1 MLLKLRGRFIY
12 FLQVGGA
19 IPKMQICFYKIII
32 RNFKI
37 QLIVDTIN
45 QLTLFL
51 KKKGKNKKA
60 SGAIEWKCITLLSN
74 EQEYFILILIMQ
86 ETVTT

>member
-37 QLIVDTIN
+37 QLIMDTIN

-51 KKKGKNKKA
+51 KKRKNKKA